1 MSVAPEQQEFGA
13 KMLQTVLELARAAIA
28 TAQVDATKANIL
40 QQAAE
45 DRVADLSGRLER
57 EEAERRMLQQQ
68 KDNLQT
74 EADKLREMLSAVR
87 NKVNQAEGQG
97 ARAHA
102 EAVAERAR
110 AADLRRQLEAFQA
123 KKRRWWQ
130 F

>member
-1 MSVAPEQQEFGA
+1 MSVALEQQEFGA
-13 KMLQTVLELARAAIA
+13 RMLQTVLELARAAIA
-28 TAQVDATKANIL
+28 TAQVDATKANTL
-40 QQAAE
+40 QHAAE
-45 DRVADLSGRLER
+45 DRVADLSARLER

-68 KDNLQT
+68 KDSLQAET
-74 EADKLREMLSAVR
+74 AELREMLSVIR

-110 AADLRRQLEAFQA
+110 AADLRRQLEAFQV